1 MTAEAQV
8 IGFPRG
14 QDREENSL
22 PNYTHSVKTEDT
34 AKGLRFHV
42 HVYGNGA
49 EETAL
54 EALRTYESAVDFFK
68 KNGHIIA
75 PMNPNNNGGC
85 KT

>member
-8 IGFPRG
+8 IGIPAG
-14 QDREENSL
+14 QGREENSSV
-22 PNYTHSVKTEDT
+22 NYTHSVKTEDT

-54 EALRTYESAVDFFK
+54 QALKTYESAVDFFK
-68 KNGHIIA
+68 KKGHIIA
-75 PMNPNNNGGC
+75 PMSPNNNGG